1 MDIFKNKTTEMPAQD
16 NVKVA
21 QSGSE
26 AEQLLRSAANGDMGA
41 RSIEHVERPRYG
53 HKV

>member
-1 MDIFKNKTTEMPAQD
+1 MDIFKNNTTEMPAQD

-21 QSGSE
+21 QSESEVRDMIRPATMDFGS
-26 AEQLLRSAANGDMGA
+26 RSVQHA
-41 RSIEHVERPRYG
+41 ERPRYG

>member
-1 MDIFKNKTTEMPAQD
+1 MDIFKEKMIEMPVQN

-21 QSGSE
+21 QSFTE
-26 AEQLLRSAANGDMGA
+26 AEMLLRSAAAGDMGA
-41 RSIEHVERPRYG
+41 RSVEHVERPRYG